1 MDPRNIRTVNDVFF
15 LIADR
20 NQERAMLRRHDGSWL
35 PIASSEVYRDVVGV
49 ARALSSWGMK
59 KGDRVAILSENRYEW
74 AIADFACLCLGLV
87 DVPIYTTLTAEPTP
101 SLLTDA
107 GARALFVSSSHQLQ
121 KVQSI

>member
-1 MDPRNIRTVNDVFF
+1 MGLWGGWRRGPSMDLRNIRTVNDIFF

-20 NQERAMLRRHDGSWL
+20 NHERAMLRRHDGSWL

-49 ARALSSWGMK
+49 ARALSTWGLK

-87 DVPIYTTLTAEPTP
+87 DGPVYTTLTAE
-101 SLLTDA
+101 
-107 GARALFVSSSHQLQ
+107 
-121 KVQSI
+121 